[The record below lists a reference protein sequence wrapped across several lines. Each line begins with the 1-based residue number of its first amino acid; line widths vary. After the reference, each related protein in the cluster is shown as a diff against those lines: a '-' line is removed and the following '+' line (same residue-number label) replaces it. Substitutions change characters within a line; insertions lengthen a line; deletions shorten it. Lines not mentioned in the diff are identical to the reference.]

1 MRVAS
6 LRSHIGLRVPLV
18 LLSVGVVFL
27 GCFALA
33 RVLQAHA
40 SARGESMS
48 LPVEAFSAAP
58 PLRMGSAPAIESAL
72 AQPVRR
78 VPKLRAT
85 TQPRFAAPAPAP
97 GGETSHSEEAQA
109 PPASPAPAPPVAERA
124 PEPAPAPPARSS
136 PPSGGG
142 SHSSSGGG
150 GGSFESSG

>member
-1 MRVAS
+1 VRVAS
-6 LRSHIGLRVPLV
+6 LRSPIGLRVPLV

-33 RVLQAHA
+33 RVLRAHA
-40 SARGESMS
+40 TAGGESTS
-48 LPVEAFSAAP
+48 LPVEAASVAP

-72 AQPVRR
+72 ARPVRPA
-78 VPKLRAT
+78 PKLRAT
-85 TQPRFAAPAPAP
+85 TQPRFAAPAPAL

-109 PPASPAPAPPVAERA
+109 PPASPAPAAPVAERA
-124 PEPAPAPPARSS
+124 PAPAPPARSS

-150 GGSFESSG
+150 SFESSG